1 MEILLNRIRDLRQD
15 KDLTQAQLANILKIH
30 TTTYARWEQN
40 NMQMKFPDIIKIAK
54 FYDVSIDYIAGLTND
69 KRKYWW

>member
-15 KDLTQAQLANILKIH
+15 MDLTQTQLANILNIH

-69 KRKYWW
+69 KRKFW

>member
-15 KDLTQAQLANILKIH
+15 MDLTQAQLANILNIH

-54 FYDVSIDYIAGLTND
+54 FYDVSIDYLVGRTDIP
-69 KRKYWW
+69 K

>member
-30 TTTYARWEQN
+30 TTKYARWEQN

-69 KRKYWW
+69 KRKYW

>member
-15 KDLTQAQLANILKIH
+15 MDLTQAQLANILNIH

-54 FYDVSIDYIAGLTND
+54 FYDVSIDYLVGRTD
-69 KRKYWW
+69 SPK

>member
-1 MEILLNRIRDLRQD
+1 MGIILNRIRDLRQD
-15 KDLTQAQLANILKIH
+15 MDLTQSELAKLLNVH

-54 FYDVSIDYIAGLTND
+54 FYDVSIDYIAGLTNN
-69 KRKYWW
+69 KEKNW

>member
-1 MEILLNRIRDLRQD
+1 MEIVLNRIRDLRQD
-15 KDLTQAQLANILKIH
+15 MDLTQAQLANILNIH

-69 KRKYWW
+69 KRKFW

>member
-15 KDLTQAQLANILKIH
+15 KDLTQTQLANILKIH

-69 KRKYWW
+69 KRKYW

>member
-54 FYDVSIDYIAGLTND
+54 MYNLSTDYILCLTDD
-69 KRKYWW
+69 KRKYW

>member
-1 MEILLNRIRDLRQD
+1 VEILLNRIRDLRQD
-15 KDLTQAQLANILKIH
+15 KDLTQAQLATILKIH

-54 FYDVSIDYIAGLTND
+54 FYNVSIDYIAGLTND
-69 KRKYWW
+69 KRKYW